1 MDSPS
6 PIEIAASIDVRD
18 VVVLRKN
25 LQNAGGGDNRL
36 DETREQLIN
45 NTISYNADNGNVKH
59 VAKVA
64 YPGQAKQVIANK
76 IGITRIV
83 EVGPFDEPVT
93 KFRSDPLSEEDR
105 RSMENIARD
114 KIKIEQK
121 EVSDLSSK
129 TITSNIDLDSNVD
142 REIIV
147 KILPD
152 FSNSSELAL
161 NEDHRFVLESNVKD
175 KETLD
180 LKSKTRIASID
191 LDSTE
196 TIVKIQSGQSIS
208 KEMLSTEDTKTVIE
222 NMIKDK
228 TELEQREILR
238 SKTNIADIDLD
249 LNTDGKVIVKVQPG
263 SSNTSEMTKEAH
275 KSTVKSVAMNEI
287 EIRQKEILDLR
298 SKTRSANTN
307 LGLTD
312 DDEMKQIQSS
322 QSSTELR
329 LRECCWPIRE
339 NIADDKTEICD
350 KNIISTKEIFDTGL
364 YLDDSSIVASKKMI
378 DNESTNQFNLNKIES
393 EKNSMLITKEKD
405 DASSKEINVK
415 KEIAD
420 VKLSSV
426 ETDNV
431 VKVQPA
437 HSSHNIIV
445 TKEDN
450 HGLMAKKL
458 TDVKITSEERKNRC
472 KEDLKLSNA
481 DKNDTISTKL
491 DLEKIMESNVK
502 IDDMKISFKKEIAD
516 FELDK
521 VRDPGTTT
529 LNISPMLLDGRY
541 EYGLS
546 DSNTD
551 QEDYRLSQ
559 YRSNEEREKEIFLR
573 PAESS
578 LMKHADDECTDL
590 TDSIDDNK
598 ISAKKDD
605 IQSDNTQ
612 VLINATIQSY
622 EGEADYLTTE
632 EINNCAK
639 SVEETNQLRFTEQR
653 LSSEIETNDKVDME
667 NTERTKVLEEITKTG
682 DTEKAPE
689 FTHSSEKRTISCDPN
704 LEIDGKYL
712 KSIVNSRK
720 SPRKIKD
727 GPVYDIDNKEQYQTV
742 TDNQHVLLS
751 EEFRS
756 SSMKVKISEKLQRNH
771 ISDANIDVKRNDQII
786 DNQETFHVKE
796 IFQDSSKMVSKTQSI
811 RKIDEFHISSQNKH
825 EFKNQDKS
833 INNREAPRAEN
844 VFQSPPRSL
853 STKAG
858 SFKETD
864 KFQTS
869 ESEWEFQHQDK
880 SISDRKMYRSEKASQ
895 KSSRTSS
902 TKSPGK
908 MRKSQIIY
916 RSNEMKD
923 YDRSI
928 NDRVISQLEEVFQ
941 DLSKKPLA
949 KLENPKVDHENY
961 IETKKQNR
969 SIDNLEASRSE
980 ELPQKRLSKTSSM
993 KSPKKTQEQKSVKM
1007 SDEKEQREQEKIREA
1022 RSADVKT
1029 KLDFNEIKDVY
1040 TRKVRRYNVP
1050 LQGSLDSMIVSDES
1064 NVQKPKKDD
1073 AFSKKSKSY
1082 ESIKRIQEVFLG
1094 VPPSKANSSGSQLDI
1109 PDEFCSICCYM
1120 NEITFRT
1127 EEEISSP
1134 NQETFYTLRSA
1145 CSSLADDDDSIECD
1159 ICESLNLQEPIDD
1172 LDGKVQ
1178 EIPCELC
1185 RICSEVDGSYEQN
1198 STLPPPDRYTFKIIE
1213 SQRDDDDSFEIE
1225 NCGFQSGTES
1235 TDDRSKISEKE
1246 KIKEAERPKSQSLF
1260 IHDSSMVKDQP
1271 RELYFIPKDEIAIL
1285 TSGARKIGRKGSL
1298 FRKKE
1303 DLGGNARDNRRYS
1316 SVDSLQLA
1324 KISSKANDKM
1334 ILKTTKDPT
1343 LVGSADN
1350 LISRDSRRSKSLQRS
1365 ADNVKCLNSSADNLV
1380 ENLRKENEADGSVQ
1394 KSSIRDKE
1402 AVKMILT
1409 QHGIKIISE
1418 KETAL

>member
-1 MDSPS
+1 
-6 PIEIAASIDVRD
+6 
-18 VVVLRKN
+18 VVLRKN
-25 LQNAGGGDNRL
+25 LQNAGGEGDNRL

-45 NTISYNADNGNVKH
+45 NTISYNIDNGNVKH

-76 IGITRIV
+76 TGITRIV
-83 EVGPFDEPVT
+83 EVGPFDEPIT
-93 KFRSDPLSEEDR
+93 KLRSDPLSEEDH
-105 RSMENIARD
+105 RSMENIVRD
-114 KIKIEQK
+114 KIKIQQK
-121 EVSDLSSK
+121 QVSDLSSK
-129 TITSNIDLDSNVD
+129 TVTSNIDLDSNGD

-152 FSNSSELAL
+152 FSNSSELVL

-180 LKSKTRIASID
+180 LKSKAEIASIG
-191 LDSTE
+191 LDSCE
-196 TIVKIQSGQSIS
+196 TVVKIQSDQSIS
-208 KEMLSTEDTKTVIE
+208 KEMLSTENCKTVIE
-222 NMIKDK
+222 NKIKGK
-228 TELEQREILR
+228 TEVEQREILK
-238 SKTNIADIDLD
+238 SKTNIANIDSGS
-249 LNTDGKVIVKVQPG
+249 NTDSEIIVKVQPG
-263 SSNTSEMTKEAH
+263 PSNTSEMILKEAH
-275 KSTVKSVAMNEI
+275 KSTVKSIAMDKI
-287 EIRQKEILDLR
+287 EIGQKEILDLR
-298 SKTRSANTN
+298 SKTKSANIN
-307 LGLTD
+307 LGLTED
-312 DDEMKQIQSS
+312 GEMKQIQSS

-339 NIADDKTEICD
+339 NTTDDKIEIYN
-350 KNIISTKEIFDTGL
+350 KNIISTKEIFHTGL

-378 DNESTNQFNLNKIES
+378 DNESTNQFNLNKIEP
-393 EKNSMLITKEKD
+393 EKNSTLIAKEKD

-415 KEIAD
+415 REIAN

-437 HSSHNIIV
+437 HSSHNIIII
-445 TKEDN
+445 KEGN
-450 HGLMAKKL
+450 HGLMAEKL
-458 TDVKITSEERKNRC
+458 TDAKITSEEKKNRY
-472 KEDLKLSNA
+472 KEDLKLTNA
-481 DKNDTISTKL
+481 GENGTISAKL

-502 IDDMKISFKKEIAD
+502 IDDMEINFKKEIAD
-516 FELDK
+516 FGSDK
-521 VRDPGTTT
+521 IKDPRTTT
-529 LNISPMLLDGRY
+529 LNISPASLDGQY
-541 EYGLS
+541 ECALS
-546 DSNTD
+546 DFID
-551 QEDYRLSQ
+551 KEDYRLSL
-559 YRSNEEREKEIFLR
+559 RSNEEGEKEKFLHT
-573 PAESS
+573 AESS
-578 LMKHADDECTDL
+578 LTKHVDDQYKDL
-590 TDSIDDNK
+590 TDTTDSINDNK

-605 IQSDNTQ
+605 IQSGNSQ

-622 EGEADYLTTE
+622 EGKADYLTTE
-632 EINNCAK
+632 EINNPAK
-639 SVEETNQLRFTEQR
+639 SVEETHQSRFEQR
-653 LSSEIETNDKVDME
+653 LSLEIKIDDKVDME
-667 NTERTKVLEEITKTG
+667 NRERIKILEEITRTG
-682 DTEKAPE
+682 DTEKASE
-689 FTHSSEKRTISCDPN
+689 LDAHSSERRAISYDPN

-727 GPVYDIDNKEQYQTV
+727 GQVYDIDNKEQHQIV
-742 TDNQHVLLS
+742 TDNQQVLQVHQQVS
-751 EEFRS
+751 EEFQS
-756 SSMKVKISEKLQRNH
+756 PSTKVKISEKLEKNH
-771 ISDANIDVKRNDQII
+771 VSDANIDVEKNDRII
-786 DNQETFHVKE
+786 DNQEMFHMKE
-796 IFQDSSKMVSKTQSI
+796 IFQDSSKIVSTKIQSI
-811 RKIDEFHISSQNKH
+811 KKVDEFHINSQNKH

-833 INNREAPRAEN
+833 INDREVSN
-844 VFQSPPRSL
+844 VLQNSPRSI
-853 STKAG
+853 STKTK

-869 ESEWEFQHQDK
+869 ESEREFQHQDK
-880 SISDRKMYRSEKASQ
+880 SISDREMYLSEKAFQ

-902 TKSPGK
+902 IKSPGK

-961 IETKKQNR
+961 IEMKKQNR
-969 SIDNLEASRSE
+969 SIDNREASRSE

-993 KSPKKTQEQKSVKM
+993 KSPKKIQEQKSVKM
-1007 SDEKEQREQEKIREA
+1007 SDEKEQRGQEKIRET
-1022 RSADVKT
+1022 RSVDVKT

-1094 VPPSKANSSGSQLDI
+1094 VPSKANSSGSQLDI

-1145 CSSLADDDDSIECD
+1145 CSSLGDDDDSIECD

-1198 STLPPPDRYTFKIIE
+1198 PALPPDRYAFKVVE

-1235 TDDRSKISEKE
+1235 ADDRSKISEKE
-1246 KIKEAERPKSQSLF
+1246 KIKEGERPKSQSLF
-1260 IHDSSMVKDQP
+1260 IHDSSMVRDQP

-1303 DLGGNARDNRRYS
+1303 DLGGSARDNRRYS

-1334 ILKTTKDPT
+1334 LKTTKDPT

-1365 ADNVKCLNSSADNLV
+1365 ADNVKCLNSSADNLM

>member
-1 MDSPS
+1 
-6 PIEIAASIDVRD
+6 
-18 VVVLRKN
+18 VVLRKN
-25 LQNAGGGDNRL
+25 LQNAGSGGGGGDNRL
-36 DETREQLIN
+36 DETCEQFIN
-45 NTISYNADNGNVKH
+45 STISYNTDNGNVKH

-76 IGITRIV
+76 TGITRIV
-83 EVGPFDEPVT
+83 EVGPFDEPIT
-93 KFRSDPLSEEDR
+93 KFRSDPLSEEDH

-121 EVSDLSSK
+121 QLSDLSSK
-129 TITSNIDLDSNVD
+129 TVTSNVDLDSKGD

-152 FSNSSELAL
+152 FSNSTELAL
-161 NEDHRFVLESNVKD
+161 SEDRRFVLESNVKD

-180 LKSKTRIASID
+180 LKSKAGIASIG
-191 LDSTE
+191 LDSGE
-196 TIVKIQSGQSIS
+196 TIIKIQSGQSIS
-208 KEMLSTEDTKTVIE
+208 KEISEDCKSIMESVTKG
-222 NMIKDK
+222 K
-228 TELEQREILR
+228 TEVEQREVLR
-238 SKTNIADIDLD
+238 SKINIADTDLGSD
-249 LNTDGKVIVKVQPG
+249 TGGEVIVKVQPG
-263 SSNTSEMTKEAH
+263 PSNTSEMIPKEPH
-275 KSTVKSVAMNEI
+275 KSTVKSITTDKI
-287 EIRQKEILDLR
+287 EIGQKEILDLR
-298 SKTRSANTN
+298 SKTKSANIN
-307 LGLTD
+307 LGLAD
-312 DDEMKQIQSS
+312 DGGTKQIQPS

-339 NIADDKTEICD
+339 NTADDKIEICD
-350 KNIISTKEIFDTGL
+350 RNIIATKEIFYTGL
-364 YLDDSSIVASKKMI
+364 YLDDSSIVASKKTI
-378 DNESTNQFNLNKIES
+378 DNESTDQFNLNKIEP
-393 EKNSMLITKEKD
+393 EKYSMLTKETD

-415 KEIAD
+415 KKITD

-437 HSSHNIIV
+437 HSSHNIII
-445 TKEDN
+445 TKGGN
-450 HGLMAKKL
+450 HKLMTEKL
-458 TDVKITSEERKNRC
+458 TDAEITFEEKRNRC

-481 DKNDTISTKL
+481 DENETLSAKL
-491 DLEKIMESNVK
+491 DLEKIVESSVK
-502 IDDMKISFKKEIAD
+502 IDDTEIKKFKKEIAD
-516 FELDK
+516 FGVDK
-521 VRDPGTTT
+521 VRDPETRATT
-529 LNISPMLLDGRY
+529 LNISAASLNGRNKCA
-541 EYGLS
+541 LS
-546 DSNTD
+546 DSDINK
-551 QEDYRLSQ
+551 EDYRLSQ
-559 YRSNEEREKEIFLR
+559 YRSSEEGKKEKFLR
-573 PAESS
+573 TAESNS
-578 LMKHADDECTDL
+578 TKHADNQRKDL
-590 TDSIDDNK
+590 TDTTDSTDDNK

-605 IQSDNTQ
+605 TRSDNSR
-612 VLINATIQSY
+612 VLIDAVIQSY
-622 EGEADYLTTE
+622 KEKLDHLTTE
-632 EINNCAK
+632 EANNRAK
-639 SVEETNQLRFTEQR
+639 SVEETHQLEVTEQR
-653 LSSEIETNDKVDME
+653 LSSGIETNDKVNVE
-667 NTERTKVLEEITKTG
+667 NREQTRVLEEIKKTS
-682 DTEKAPE
+682 DTEKASE
-689 FTHSSEKRTISCDPN
+689 LDAYSSERRIVSCDPN

-720 SPRKIKD
+720 SPRKIKE
-727 GPVYDIDNKEQYQTV
+727 GQIHDIEYNKEQHQTV
-742 TDNQHVLLS
+742 IDNQQVLPS
-751 EEFRS
+751 EEFQS
-756 SSMKVKISEKLQRNH
+756 SSMKVKIFEKLEKNH
-771 ISDANIDVKRNDQII
+771 VSDANIDTEKNDRII
-786 DNQETFHVKE
+786 DDQETFRVKE
-796 IFQDSSKMVSKTQSI
+796 IFQDTSKMVSTKTQSI
-811 RKIDEFHISSQNKH
+811 RKIDEFHIGSQDKH

-833 INNREAPRAEN
+833 VNDREASRAEN
-844 VFQSPPRSL
+844 VFQSPPRSI

-864 KFQTS
+864 KFQIS
-869 ESEWEFQHQDK
+869 ESERESQHQDK
-880 SISDRKMYRSEKASQ
+880 SISDREIYRSEKASQ
-895 KSSRTSS
+895 KPSRTSS
-902 TKSPGK
+902 AKSPRK
-908 MRKSQIIY
+908 IKKSQIIY
-916 RSNEMKD
+916 RSDEMKD

-941 DLSKKPLA
+941 DLSSKKPLV
-949 KLENPKVDHENY
+949 KLENPKVDHESY
-961 IETKKQNR
+961 IETRKQNR
-969 SIDNLEASRSE
+969 SVDNREASRSE
-980 ELPQKRLSKTSSM
+980 EFPQRLSKTSSL
-993 KSPKKTQEQKSVKM
+993 KSPRKTQEQKSVKM
-1007 SDEKEQREQEKIREA
+1007 HDEKAQQEQEKMRETK
-1022 RSADVKT
+1022 SADIKT

-1185 RICSEVDGSYEQN
+1185 RICSEVDGTYEQN
-1198 STLPPPDRYTFKIIE
+1198 PALTPDRYAFKVVK

-1225 NCGFQSGTES
+1225 NCGFQNGTES
-1235 TDDRSKISEKE
+1235 ADDRGKISEKE
-1246 KIKEAERPKSQSLF
+1246 KIKDAERPKSQSLF
-1260 IHDSSMVKDQP
+1260 IHGSSIVRDQP

-1285 TSGARKIGRKGSL
+1285 TSGARRIGRKGSL

-1303 DLGGNARDNRRYS
+1303 DLGGSARDNRRYS

-1324 KISSKANDKM
+1324 KISKANDKM
-1334 ILKTTKDPT
+1334 LKTTKDPT

-1365 ADNVKCLNSSADNLV
+1365 ADNVKCLNSSADNLL
-1380 ENLRKENEADGSVQ
+1380 ENLRKEDEAEGSAR